1 MSKKKIFSLIAVL
14 LVLFSLIGCKQGSDF
29 AVVDSNLAEYQKSGV
44 TADTEEISLEFNQQL
59 ATTEVTLLKNGTR
72 VDQFKTN
79 INNQQLVI
87 NDFKLDPV
95 ADYELVI
102 VVKDVNG
109 QQLTNSYSFTTRP
122 ASHPQVAQQNK
133 TLLQSFYWEL
143 GTGDYAEEYPGETNL
158 WNLLSD
164 RADKFAELGI
174 TSIWV
179 PPANK
184 GQSPT
189 DVGYGVYDIWDLGEF
204 DQAGGVRTKY
214 GTKEELEAAI
224 ADLHKND
231 ISVYYDAALNHRIG
245 TGDRNLETTVL
256 KSGKQIQSYTYFPDL
271 KGREQYY
278 SNADEW
284 DWNWK
289 QFDGVDYDA
298 NRGAITPQTFQGKE
312 WDSSYDKDYLLGADI
327 DYQSGKVKDELNEW
341 GSWIIDEIGF
351 DGFRIDASKH
361 IDSNFIDQWLS
372 TVQENTT
379 KDVFFVGE
387 AWIDNKM
394 GLSFYLSEVNNQDLT
409 VFDFPLRNMFKQLET
424 GMANMSSL
432 GSAGLV
438 NDATNN
444 DRAVTFVDNHDTGR
458 DITEYNAPITKRK
471 MQAYTYILTRA
482 EGKPMIYWKD
492 YYQNDYQEELDKL
505 LEVRKY
511 YAYGP
516 GREVDNNG
524 DGVYSYVRDGLEDK
538 PRTGLVAMI
547 SIGNSR
553 EVATKRIK
561 TNKPNTT
568 FYDYTRNIKEAVT
581 TDEDGYGEFKVRQS
595 QENGWSTWIP
605 SN

>member
-1 MSKKKIFSLIAVL
+1 MPNKKIISLIAIL
-14 LVLFSLIGCKQGSDF
+14 LVVFTLVACKQDSDL
-29 AVVDSNLAEYQKSGV
+29 AVVNSNLADYQQSGV
-44 TADTEEISLEFNQQL
+44 AADTEEISLEFNQEL
-59 ATTEVTLLKNGTR
+59 ATTEVTLLKNGTE
-72 VDQFKTN
+72 VDQFETD
-79 INNQQLVI
+79 ISDQQLVI
-87 NDFKLDPV
+87 KDFELVPI
-95 ADYELVI
+95 ADYKLVI
-102 VVKDVNG
+102 VAKDVDG
-109 QQLTNSYSFTTRP
+109 QKLTNSYQFTTKP
-122 ASHPQVAQQNK
+122 ATHPQVSEQNE

-143 GTGDYAEEYPGETNL
+143 GKGDYADEYSEEVNL
-158 WNLLSD
+158 WNLLAK

-184 GQSPT
+184 GQSPN
-189 DVGYGVYDIWDLGEF
+189 DVGYGVYDLWDLGEF

-214 GTKEELEAAI
+214 GTREELEAAI

-231 ISVYYDAALNHRIG
+231 ISVYYDAVLNHRIG
-245 TGDRNLETTVL
+245 TGDRNLERTVL
-256 KSGKQIQSYTYFPDL
+256 KSGKEIKSYTDFSNL

-278 SNADEW
+278 SKADEW
-284 DWNWK
+284 EWNWK

-298 NRGAITPQTFQGKE
+298 NRGEITPQTFQGKE
-312 WDSSYDKDYLLGADI
+312 WDQTYDKDYLLGADI
-327 DYQSGKVKDELNEW
+327 DYQSEKVIDELNEW
-341 GSWIIDEIGF
+341 GSWIIDDIGF

-372 TVQENTT
+372 TVQENTD

-387 AWIDNKM
+387 SWIDNKM
-394 GLSFYLSEVNNQDLT
+394 GLSFYLSEVDNQDLA
-409 VFDFPLRNMFKQLET
+409 VFDFPLRNVFKQFESGT
-424 GMANMSSL
+424 ASVSSL

-438 NDATNN
+438 NDETNGQ
-444 DRAVTFVDNHDTGR
+444 RAVTFVDNHDTGR
-458 DITEYNAPITKRK
+458 DVTEYNAPINKRK

-482 EGKPMIYWKD
+482 EGKPMVYWKD
-492 YYQNDYQEELDKL
+492 YYQNDYQKELDKL
-505 LEVRKY
+505 LEIRKH

-516 GREVDNNG
+516 EREVDNNG

-547 SIGNSR
+547 SLGNSR

-581 TDEDGYGEFKVRQS
+581 TDEDGYGEFKVQQS
-595 QENGWSTWIP
+595 QKAGWSTWIP